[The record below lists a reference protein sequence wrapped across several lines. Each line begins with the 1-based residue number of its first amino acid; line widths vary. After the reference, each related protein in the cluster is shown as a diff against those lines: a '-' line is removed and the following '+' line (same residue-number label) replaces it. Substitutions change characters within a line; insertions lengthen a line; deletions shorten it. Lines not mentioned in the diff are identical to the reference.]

1 MNAKISLISRIL
13 LGLALLVFG
22 ANKFFNFMPPMEMP
36 EPAQNFMG
44 ALMATGYMFTLI
56 ALVEIIAGLL
66 LLFNAKVSFALLI
79 LAPLV
84 VNILLFHLFLDIKN
98 ILPGAIVAILTVI
111 LYVTHWDKFK
121 SHV

>member
-1 MNAKISLISRIL
+1 MNTKISLISRIL
-13 LGLALLVFG
+13 LGLALIIFG

-36 EPAQNFMG
+36 EAAQNFMG
-44 ALMATGYMFTLI
+44 ALMATGYMFPLI

-84 VNILLFHLFLDIKN
+84 VNILLFHLVLDIKN

-111 LYVTHWDKFK
+111 LYIAHWDKFK

>member
-1 MNAKISLISRIL
+1 MNAKVSLISRIL
-13 LGLALLVFG
+13 LGLALIIFG

-66 LLFNAKVSFALLI
+66 LLINKKVSFALLI
-79 LAPLV
+79 FTPVL
-84 VNILLFHLFLDIKN
+84 VNILLFHIALDINN
-98 ILPGAIVAILTVI
+98 IMVGLILTVLMII
-111 LYVTHWDKFK
+111 LYVANWDKFK
-121 SHV
+121 NHL

>member
-22 ANKFFNFMPPMEMP
+22 ANKFFKFMPPMEMT

-44 ALMATGYMFTLI
+44 ALMATGYMFPLI
-56 ALVEIIAGLL
+56 ALVEIITGLL
-66 LLFNAKVSFALLI
+66 LLFNARVSLALLI

-84 VNILLFHLFLDIKN
+84 VNILLFHIFLDIKN
-98 ILPGAIVAILTVI
+98 IVPGAIVAILTVI
-111 LYVTHWDKFK
+111 LYVAHWDKFK